1 MISTWMMMQKIAAIA
16 ITAASIPAIILELA
30 FFGAKKTRHH
40 GTRSGHQTGAVL
52 GCWIPI
58 NP

>member
-1 MISTWMMMQKIAAIA
+1 MMMQKIAAIV
-16 ITAASIPAIILELA
+16 ITAASIPAIFLA
-30 FFGAKKTRHH
+30 LARSDAKKTRHH

-58 NP
+58 KQ